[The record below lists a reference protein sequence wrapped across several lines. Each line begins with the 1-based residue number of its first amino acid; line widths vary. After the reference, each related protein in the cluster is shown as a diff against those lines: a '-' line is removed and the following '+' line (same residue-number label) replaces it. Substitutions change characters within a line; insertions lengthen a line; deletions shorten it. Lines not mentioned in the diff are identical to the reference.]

1 MFYRRIASFRSLSRG
16 LSNRRRRE
24 GNVYS
29 FSKRGIEEVLEDL
42 AITKGFGFDDDAWEG
57 VSTEIIESQ
66 VEKAGNPGQET
77 ILEEYFAP
85 AAISYCERIRDDYN
99 PDGFVIEMG
108 IELRDDMFQAIS
120 EIIDECAGE
129 LEDLHSQIFGN
140 YGISFL
146 FGATIGRSSRFYNSV
161 KGTNGAKSYQNYLND
176 LTRNAFSSNYT
187 PGRVFGSN
195 QAALSSW
202 QAGAIAKY
210 GFGWNTYKASQQ
222 RSRDN
227 AHKILTSL
235 GYKYSP
241 NNPSIGGY
249 FTKKDLK
256 KFQTTKTQVMI
267 SGRRW

>member
-29 FSKRGIEEVLEDL
+29 FAKRGIEEVIEDL

-57 VSTEIIESQ
+57 VSTEIIEAQ

-77 ILEEYFAP
+77 ILEDYFAP
-85 AAISYCERIRDDYN
+85 AAISYCERLREDYN
-99 PDGFVIEMG
+99 ADGFVIEMG
-108 IELRDDMFQAIS
+108 VELRDDMYDAIS
-120 EIIDECAGE
+120 EIIEECSLE

-140 YGISFL
+140 YGMSFL
-146 FGATIGRSSRFYNSV
+146 FGATVGRSSRFYNSV

-176 LTRNAFSSNYT
+176 LTRNSFSSMYT

-195 QAALSSW
+195 QQALISW
-202 QAGAIAKY
+202 QAGAEAKY
-210 GFGWNTYKASQQ
+210 GKNWNTYKAAQQ

-227 AHKILTSL
+227 AHKILTSR
-235 GYKYSP
+235 GYSYSP
-241 NNPSIGGY
+241 NNPSTGGY
-249 FTKKDLK
+249 LTKTDLK
-256 KFQTTKTQVMI
+256 KIQDTRNQVKI